1 MIGTYFYTGGH
12 RILKSTINVITI
24 TITMRGLVVF
34 LWCGACALRGLE
46 KENLTFQR
54 YVVTDAKRQQTDCCI
69 PPLRLSG
76 LECGP
81 FSSTDLT

>member
-34 LWCGACALRGLE
+34 L
-46 KENLTFQR
+46 
-54 YVVTDAKRQQTDCCI
+54 
-69 PPLRLSG
+69 
-76 LECGP
+76 
-81 FSSTDLT
+81 